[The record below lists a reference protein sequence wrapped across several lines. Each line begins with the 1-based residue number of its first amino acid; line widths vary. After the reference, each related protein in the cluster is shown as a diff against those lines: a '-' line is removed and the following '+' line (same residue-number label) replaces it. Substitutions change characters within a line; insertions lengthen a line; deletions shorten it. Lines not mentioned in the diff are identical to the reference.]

1 LNSERAQ
8 ASKSHKKT
16 KRERER
22 EREREKERKKQ
33 RKEMVGEGGKL
44 VEKQIKGNI
53 FF

>member
-1 LNSERAQ
+1 LNFERAQ

-16 KRERER
+16 ERER
-22 EREREKERKKQ
+22 ERERKKQ
-33 RKEMVGEGGKL
+33 RKEKVGEGGKL